1 MVDISYRIKDY
12 MVKDVVTADVED
24 SAVEASKT
32 MLSKGVGSL
41 IVLEKGRPKG
51 IVTERDLVQRVMGK
65 DIDPAKI
72 KIAEV
77 MSRPL
82 ITVDPDAF
90 IEEAVKIMVDNGIC
104 RLAVS
109 RNDIIYGIFT
119 ARDLIQHFNEYE
131 DKLTRD
137 IIKNVSTFPQLF

>member
-1 MVDISYRIKDY
+1 MVDISYRIRDY

-24 SAVEASKT
+24 SAVEAAKT

-104 RLAVS
+104 RLAVI

-137 IIKNVSTFPQLF
+137 IIKNVSMFPQLF